1 MIKCVDVLTTY
12 RAASS
17 GLCEI
22 TLRDEK
28 ANVWGLFLVK
38 SGVGFSWSN
47 FASEGMM
54 IIFCGSQK
62 RLETKQ
68 EYGACFDSLDSPN

>member
-1 MIKCVDVLTTY
+1 MMIKCVDVLTTY
-12 RAASS
+12 SAASS

-38 SGVGFSWSN
+38 NPELGFP
-47 FASEGMM
+47 
-54 IIFCGSQK
+54 
-62 RLETKQ
+62 
-68 EYGACFDSLDSPN
+68 GAILQVKA